1 MGHIFI
7 SYSKKDIVY
16 AEKLINALRR
26 EGFNPW
32 VDMENLGAGTQW
44 LRRLQKQIV
53 TCDAYI
59 LVMSRN
65 AYNSTWVPDELV
77 VAKSKGKPIF
87 PLLLDD
93 TELFLALQTI
103 QFEDVRGG
111 RLPTEA
117 FYRRLATVTQ
127 RRKKASMKVDSIRLI
142 DQARQKKV
150 EEASERAS
158 YFLSKLSSNVK
169 DMLAVASKVSS
180 DTYKAVTNSDVVKKI
195 TSSVKQ
201 APPVTEKKKTTRK
214 KKTK

>member
-32 VDMENLGAGTQW
+32 VDMEGLGAGTHW
-44 LRRLQKQIV
+44 LKRLQKQIV

-59 LVMSRN
+59 LIMSRN
-65 AYNSTWVPDELV
+65 AYNSQWVPDELV
-77 VAKSKGKPIF
+77 TAKSKGKPIF

-111 RLPTEA
+111 KLPSQA
-117 FYRRLATVTQ
+117 FYKRLAEVAP
-127 RRKKASMKVDSIRLI
+127 RRKKASEKINSVRLV

-150 EEASERAS
+150 DDAAEKASF
-158 YFLSKLSSNVK
+158 YLSKISSNVK
-169 DMLAVASKVSS
+169 DVIAVASKVSS
-180 DTYKAVTNSDVVKKI
+180 DTYKAVANSDVVKKI
-195 TSSVKQ
+195 SSKVKQ
-201 APPVTEKKKTTRK
+201 TTVSKKKKTTRK
-214 KKTK
+214 KKK